1 MSSVV
6 HSNLFGALTI
16 PASETQPATASKSA
30 TVRRLFENRKAWD
43 ARFSDLRCLDVGGAY
58 EIRNARVRYPAKEKS
73 KTPRAKT
80 ARGAPKGGFND
91 QSGPPG
97 RVGQLSSVAH
107 LDYLNGQAYSL
118 AMTLSARNRLEGEV
132 VEIEFGGVMAH
143 VVIRTGK
150 NLIESVIT
158 KRSAEEMK
166 LKVGDKVSAVI
177 KSTEVM
183 LEKG

>member
-1 MSSVV
+1 V
-6 HSNLFGALTI
+6 LLALDY
-16 PASETQPATASKSA
+16 SKS
-30 TVRRLFENRKAWD
+30 R
-43 ARFSDLRCLDVGGAY
+43 
-58 EIRNARVRYPAKEKS
+58 
-73 KTPRAKT
+73 
-80 ARGAPKGGFND
+80 
-91 QSGPPG
+91 
-97 RVGQLSSVAH
+97 
-107 LDYLNGQAYSL
+107 AYSL

-143 VVIRTGK
+143 VVMSVGT

-158 KRSAEEMK
+158 RRSAEEMK